1 MFRKLVVVGV
11 GLLGGSVALA
21 ARRHNLA
28 REIVGYGRNKKKLR
42 LAKRKKIIDD
52 YVVQGDDIPDGVDF
66 LILATP
72 VQTIVPIV
80 GSFLHSI
87 EPGCIISD
95 VGSVKEKIVR
105 DAEKLLPDRV
115 HFVGAHPIAGSEKSG
130 AEAAV
135 PGLFLGHRCIIT
147 PTRKTDPKALR
158 KVSLF
163 WRRVGAKVEIMDPHL
178 HDRILAIVSHLPHVL
193 AYTLVNSLSRHK
205 LESVDLKRYCG
216 GGFKDLT
223 RIASSPPEIWRDIC
237 LDNRQAITKSI
248 QDYIKH
254 LEQLRR
260 WIREGE
266 RTLLERDFARANQL
280 RGAIL

>member
-237 LDNRQAITKSI
+237 LDNRQAITKGI

-254 LEQLRR
+254 LEQLRK